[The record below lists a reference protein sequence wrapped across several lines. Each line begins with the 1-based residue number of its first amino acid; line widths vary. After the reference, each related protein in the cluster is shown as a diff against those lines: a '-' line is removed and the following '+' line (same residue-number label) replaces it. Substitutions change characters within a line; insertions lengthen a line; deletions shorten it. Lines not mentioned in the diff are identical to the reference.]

1 MCPICLST
9 LGWLALGGGTGSGV
23 LAALAVA
30 VRRRTMK
37 EEHDERSINYNP

>member
-9 LGWLALGGGTGSGV
+9 FAWAAIGGGTGSGV

-30 VRRRTMK
+30 VKLRKTK
-37 EEHDERSINYNP
+37 EENDE